1 MNIERVRER
10 LKRHEAV
17 IPWMYLDT
25 TGHVT
30 VACGRCLETV
40 AEAKTL
46 PFVDRTTRLPA
57 TPEAIEQGFE
67 KVQAAPPGKLAR
79 FYRGLSSVD
88 LPTDA
93 IDRILDADVVWFWT
107 ELQRL
112 LPEVRSYPDHIQEA
126 LLDLAY
132 NLGPAGLMARK
143 NLIAAARKSDWEAAA
158 TLAHRRQV
166 SDDRNKEIAGLF
178 LRQETNA

>member
-10 LKRHEAV
+10 LKKHEAV

-46 PFVDRTTRLPA
+46 PFVDRVTRAPA
-57 TPEAIEQGFE
+57 TPAAIDQGFQ
-67 KVQAAPPGKLAR
+67 KVQAAPWGRLAR
-79 FYRGLSSVD
+79 FYRGLSTVD
-88 LPTDA
+88 LPPDA
-93 IDRILDADVVWFWT
+93 IDQILDGDSVWFWT
-107 ELQRL
+107 ELCRL
-112 LPEVRSYPDHIQEA
+112 LPEVRGYPDHVQEA

-132 NLGPAGLMARK
+132 NLGPAGLMKRK
-143 NLIAAARKSDWEAAA
+143 SLIAAARKGDWAAAA

-166 SDDRNKEIAGLF
+166 GDERNKEISGLI
-178 LRQETNA
+178 RNSSQQG